1 VSLLLKGRQ
10 CHFFLIFL
18 QYSGIVMRGNDLPH
32 IFPYANFLLFVP
44 DAFQLSP
51 AMLALFE

>member
-1 VSLLLKGRQ
+1 
-10 CHFFLIFL
+10 
-18 QYSGIVMRGNDLPH
+18 MRGNDLPH
-32 IFPYANFLLFVP
+32 IFPYADFLLFVP